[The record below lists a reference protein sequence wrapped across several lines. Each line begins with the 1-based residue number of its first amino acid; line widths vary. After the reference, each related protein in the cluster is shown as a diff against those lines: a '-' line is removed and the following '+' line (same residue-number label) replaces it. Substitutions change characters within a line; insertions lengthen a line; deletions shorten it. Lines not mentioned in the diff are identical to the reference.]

1 MSLNRLLFCISLLA
15 ALALPYGAVAEIYVY
30 VDKDGVS
37 HYTNAPTDS
46 RYKKARLENLN
57 TEPGRSAPSARE
69 AWQQRTRRSAPQNP
83 ARYEQYISK
92 AALSH
97 MIDPLLIK
105 AIIRTESNFDPFA
118 VSSKGAQG
126 LMQLM
131 PGTARNMRVKNPFDP
146 AQNIS
151 GGTRYL
157 RELLNSYEGNLT
169 LSLAAYNAGPGN
181 VAKNGSLPRIPETLE
196 YVRRVIHHYRSYQQ
210 NAGAPMSLSKNITVG
225 KLVTVN

>member
-1 MSLNRLLFCISLLA
+1 MTVHRLLACITLLA
-15 ALALPYGAVAEIYVY
+15 ALALPYGGQAEIYVY
-30 VDKDGVS
+30 VDKNGVS
-37 HYTNAPTDS
+37 HYTNAPTDG
-46 RYKKARLENLN
+46 RYKKARLERLN
-57 TEPGRSAPSARE
+57 TEPGLGVSARE
-69 AWQQRTRRSAPQNP
+69 TWQSAHRSLPQNP
-83 ARYEQYISK
+83 AKYEHYISK

-105 AIIRTESNFDPFA
+105 AIIRAESNFDPYA
-118 VSSKGAQG
+118 VSSKGAKG

-131 PGTARNMRVKNPFDP
+131 PGTARNMQVRNPFDP

-157 RELLNSYEGNLT
+157 RKLLNDYEGNLA

-181 VAKNGSLPRIPETLE
+181 VAKSGPLPRIPETRE
-196 YVRRVIHHYRSYQQ
+196 YVRRVIHHYRTYQQ
-210 NAGAPMSLSKNITVG
+210 SSGAPVSLSKNITVG

>member
-1 MSLNRLLFCISLLA
+1 MVVNRLLLCMTLLA
-15 ALALPYGAVAEIYVY
+15 ALALPYGAQAEIYVY

-46 RYKKARLENLN
+46 RYKKARLEGLN
-57 TEPGRSAPSARE
+57 TQPGRSVSARE
-69 AWQQRTRRSAPQNP
+69 TWQKARRSTPQNP
-83 ARYEQYISK
+83 ARYEKYISK

-97 MIDPLLIK
+97 EIDPLLIK
-105 AIIRTESNFDPFA
+105 AIIRTESNFDPYA

-131 PGTARNMRVKNPFDP
+131 PGTAKSMRVRNPFDP
-146 AQNIS
+146 LQNIS

-181 VAKNGSLPRIPETLE
+181 VAKNGPLPRIPETRE
-196 YVRRVIHHYRSYQQ
+196 YVRRVINHYRSYQQ
-210 NAGAPMSLSKNITVG
+210 NTGAPVSLSKNITVG

>member
-1 MSLNRLLFCISLLA
+1 MSRLLACLALLVV
-15 ALALPYGAVAEIYVY
+15 LALPYGAGAEIYVY

-46 RYKKARLENLN
+46 RYKPVRLERLS
-57 TEPGRSAPSARE
+57 TPRSTTVQSAR
-69 AWQQRTRRSAPQNP
+69 ASWQQRARRATPQNP
-83 ARYEQYISK
+83 ARYEQHIRK
-92 AALSH
+92 AALAQ

-105 AIIRTESNFDPFA
+105 AIIRTESNFDPDA

-131 PGTARNMRVKNPFDP
+131 PETAKNMRVRNPFDP

-157 RELLNSYEGNLT
+157 RKLLNSYDGNLA

-181 VAKNGSLPRIPETLE
+181 VAKNGPLPRFRETRD
-196 YVRRVIHHYRSYQQ
+196 YVHRVIGHYRSYQQ
-210 NAGAPMSLSKNITVG
+210 NTGASVSLSKNINVG

>member
-1 MSLNRLLFCISLLA
+1 MVVNRLLFRIMLLA
-15 ALALPYGAVAEIYVY
+15 VLALPYGVQAEIYVY
-30 VDKDGVS
+30 VDKNGVS

-46 RYKKARLENLN
+46 RYKKARLEELN
-57 TEPGRSAPSARE
+57 TQPGKGVSAVETWR
-69 AWQQRTRRSAPQNP
+69 RTRRTTPQNP
-83 ARYEQYISK
+83 AKYEQYISK

-97 MIDPLLIK
+97 EIDPLLIK

-131 PGTARNMRVKNPFDP
+131 PGTARNMRVRNPFDP

-157 RELLNSYEGNLT
+157 RELLNSYGGNLA

-181 VAKNGSLPRIPETLE
+181 VAKNGPLPRIPETRD
-196 YVRRVIHHYRSYQQ
+196 YVSKVIHHYRSYQQ
-210 NAGAPMSLSKNITVG
+210 NAGAPVSLSKNIKVG

>member
-1 MSLNRLLFCISLLA
+1 MSVNRHLLCICIILLA
-15 ALALPYGAVAEIYVY
+15 ALALPDGVQAEIYVY
-30 VDKDGVS
+30 VDKNGVS

-46 RYKKARLENLN
+46 RYKKARLEELN
-57 TEPGRSAPSARE
+57 TQPGRSISARE
-69 AWQQRTRRSAPQNP
+69 TWQRTRRGTPQNP
-83 ARYEQYISK
+83 AKYEHYISK

-97 MIDPLLIK
+97 EVDPLLIK

-126 LMQLM
+126 LVQLM
-131 PGTARNMRVKNPFDP
+131 PGTARSMRVGNPFDP

-151 GGTRYL
+151 GGARYL
-157 RELLNSYEGNLT
+157 RELLNSYEGNLA

-181 VAKNGSLPRIPETLE
+181 VAKNGPLPKIPETRD
-196 YVRRVIHHYRSYQQ
+196 YVRKVIQHYRSYQQ
-210 NAGAPMSLSKNITVG
+210 NAGAPVSLSKNIKVG

>member
-1 MSLNRLLFCISLLA
+1 MSVHRLLLCIMLLA
-15 ALALPYGAVAEIYVY
+15 ALALPYGVLAEIYVY
-30 VDKDGVS
+30 VDKNGVS
-37 HYTNAPTDS
+37 HYTNAPTDG
-46 RYKKARLENLN
+46 RYKKARLEQLN
-57 TEPGRSAPSARE
+57 TEPGRSVSARE
-69 AWQQRTRRSAPQNP
+69 TWQKARRATPQNP
-83 ARYEQYISK
+83 AKYEHYISK

-97 MIDPLLIK
+97 EIDPLLIK

-131 PGTARNMRVKNPFDP
+131 PGTARNMRVGNAFDP

-151 GGTRYL
+151 GGARYL
-157 RELLNSYEGNLT
+157 RELLNSYGGNLT

-181 VAKNGSLPRIPETLE
+181 VAKNGPLPKIPETRE
-196 YVRRVIHHYRSYQQ
+196 YVNKVIRHYRSYQQ
-210 NAGAPMSLSKNITVG
+210 SAGAPVSLSKNITVG

>member
-1 MSLNRLLFCISLLA
+1 MNRLLPRIVLLI
-15 ALALPYGAVAEIYVY
+15 ALALPCAAAAEIYVY
-30 VDKDGVS
+30 VDKNGVS
-37 HYTNAPTDS
+37 HYTNAPTDG
-46 RYKKARLENLN
+46 RYKPVRLNRLN
-57 TEPGRSAPSARE
+57 STPGRSISARE
-69 AWQQRTRRSAPQNP
+69 SWQSGRRGTPQNH
-83 ARYEQYISK
+83 AKFDQHIRK
-92 AALSH
+92 AALSQ

-105 AIIRTESNFDPFA
+105 AIIRTESNFAPDA
-118 VSSKGAQG
+118 VSKKGAQG

-131 PGTARNMRVKNPFDP
+131 PGTAKHMRVRNPFDP

-157 RELLNSYEGNLT
+157 RELLNTYDGNLT

-181 VAKNGSLPRIPETLE
+181 VAKTGPLPRIPETRE

-210 NAGAPMSLSKNITVG
+210 NAGASVSLSENITVG

>member
-1 MSLNRLLFCISLLA
+1 MPRFLLWMTLVA
-15 ALALPYGAVAEIYVY
+15 ALALTHRAQAEIYVY

-37 HYTNAPTDS
+37 HYTNAPTDA
-46 RYKKARLENLN
+46 RYKAVRMESINLR
-57 TEPGRSAPSARE
+57 PAPALSSRE
-69 AWQQRTRRSAPQNP
+69 AWQQARRGAPQSP
-83 ARYEQYISK
+83 SKYEQHIRK

-105 AIIRTESNFDPFA
+105 AIIRTESNFDPYA
-118 VSSKGAQG
+118 VSTKGAQG

-131 PGTARNMRVKNPFDP
+131 PDTARNMRVRNAFDP
-146 AQNIS
+146 MQNIT

-157 RELLNSYEGNLT
+157 RKLLNSYEGDLT

-181 VAKNGSLPRIPETLE
+181 VAKNGPLPKIPETRE
-196 YVRRVIHHYRSYQQ
+196 YVRRVIQHYRSYQQ
-210 NAGAPMSLSKNITVG
+210 TPATPVSLSKKITVG